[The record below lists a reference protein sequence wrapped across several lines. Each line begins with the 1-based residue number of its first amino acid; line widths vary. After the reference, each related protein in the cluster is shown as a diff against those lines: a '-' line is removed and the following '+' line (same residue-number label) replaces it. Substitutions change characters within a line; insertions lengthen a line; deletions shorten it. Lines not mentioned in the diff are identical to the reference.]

1 LHFLDFFGM
10 VRILLRLN
18 VPPELNTEPAHQ
30 DVLVLVGILDHEE
43 VVRLAMVV
51 RGCVVI
57 VTDLMDVSS
66 VGAYCL
72 CVFQKGVNGPCDK
85 DILPSS
91 VAGNKSPFQSQLTPH
106 Q

>member
-1 LHFLDFFGM
+1 MPPPHFIVKGQRYKLLHFLDFFGM

-51 RGCVVI
+51 RGCFVI

-72 CVFQKGVNGPCDK
+72 CVFQKV
-85 DILPSS
+85 
-91 VAGNKSPFQSQLTPH
+91 
-106 Q
+106 